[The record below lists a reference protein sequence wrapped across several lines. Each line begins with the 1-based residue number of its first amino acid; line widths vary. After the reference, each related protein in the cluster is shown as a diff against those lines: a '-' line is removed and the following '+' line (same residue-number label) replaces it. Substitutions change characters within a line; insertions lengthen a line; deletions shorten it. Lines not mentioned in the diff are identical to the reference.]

1 MRLSLPSAMMML
13 WIAAGALFAAVRESA
28 PAAHGAPL
36 ASPSAQQS
44 PVPALPGSAAP
55 APPVPQAAPPQPP
68 AKPTLNLVVLD
79 PGHGGTDSGARGDNG
94 SIEKDIVLVFM
105 RAAKITLEQQ
115 GFQVVATR
123 QGDED
128 PSFDERAAVANAQ
141 RDAVVV
147 TLHIA
152 TTGQAN
158 TARTYYYEFQSSS
171 AATPVAGI
179 VGLGPN
185 SSAAAASALP
195 ILPPAAPSIAAGKL
209 VPWEEAQSRYVSASR
224 KFADLMQ
231 AEIARSFPGSP
242 ALSAAA
248 PERDLRSVE
257 APAIAVEISSVDAS
271 TPQQL
276 DAMSGSL
283 GAAIARAVVAYRA
296 VYDPGDK

>member
-1 MRLSLPSAMMML
+1 MMS
-13 WIAAGALFAAVRESA
+13 IAAGASLVVAWEFA
-28 PAAHGAPL
+28 PAAHGAPQ
-36 ASPSAQQS
+36 ASPAAQQPPAPAIPS
-44 PVPALPGSAAP
+44 SVPAAAS
-55 APPVPQAAPPQPP
+55 PQATPQPPTQPP

-94 SIEKDIVLVFM
+94 GIEKDIVLVFA
-105 RAAKITLEQQ
+105 RAAKIMLEQQ

-152 TTGQAN
+152 TTGPAS
-158 TARTYYYEFQSSS
+158 TVRTYYYEFQSSS
-171 AATPVAGI
+171 AATPAASI

-185 SSAAAASALP
+185 SSAAASALP
-195 ILPPAAPSIAAGKL
+195 ILPTAAANIATGRL
-209 VPWEEAQSRYVSASR
+209 VPWEEAQMRYVSASR
-224 KFADLMQ
+224 RFADLTQ
-231 AEIARSFPGSP
+231 AEFARSFPGSP

-248 PERDLRSVE
+248 PERDLRSVA

>member
-1 MRLSLPSAMMML
+1 MMSIASSASLVVAWEFAPSAQ
-13 WIAAGALFAAVRESA
+13 
-28 PAAHGAPL
+28 GAPL
-36 ASPSAQQS
+36 ATPSAQQ
-44 PVPALPGSAAP
+44 PPAPAIPGSAALAT
-55 APPVPQAAPPQPP
+55 APPQATPLPPPQQPPQPP

-94 SIEKDIVLVFM
+94 GIEKDIVLVFA
-105 RAAKITLEQQ
+105 RATKIMLEQQ

-158 TARTYYYEFQSSS
+158 TVRTYYYEFQSSS

-179 VGLGPN
+179 MGLGPN
-185 SSAAAASALP
+185 SSTAAASALP
-195 ILPPAAPSIAAGKL
+195 ILPPVAANIAAGKL
-209 VPWEEAQSRYVSASR
+209 VPWEEAQLRYVSASR
-224 KFADLMQ
+224 RFADLTQ

-248 PERDLRSVE
+248 PERDLRSVA

>member
-1 MRLSLPSAMMML
+1 MRLSLLFAMMS
-13 WIAAGALFAAVRESA
+13 IVAGASLVWESA
-28 PAAHGAPL
+28 PAAQGAAL
-36 ASPSAQQS
+36 ASPPAQQS
-44 PVPALPGSAAP
+44 PVPAIPGATTTP
-55 APPVPQAAPPQPP
+55 AQASPPTTPQPP

-94 SIEKDIVLVFM
+94 GIEKDIVLVFA
-105 RAAKITLEQQ
+105 RAAKIMLEQQ
-115 GFQVVATR
+115 GFQVVFTR

-128 PSFDERAAVANAQ
+128 PSFDDRAAVANAQ

-147 TLHIA
+147 TFHVA

-171 AATPVAGI
+171 AATPVAGM

-185 SSAAAASALP
+185 SSAAAASTLP
-195 ILPPAAPSIAAGKL
+195 ILPPSAATSGAGKL
-209 VPWEEAQSRYVSASR
+209 VPWEEAQLRYVSASR
-224 KFADLMQ
+224 KFADLLQ

-242 ALSAAA
+242 GLSAAA

-257 APAIAVEISSVDAS
+257 APAIAVEISSVDSA
-271 TPQQL
+271 TAQQL
-276 DAMSGSL
+276 DAMSGSM

-296 VYDPGDK
+296 VYEPGDK

>member
-1 MRLSLPSAMMML
+1 MRLFAFFVMVSIS
-13 WIAAGALFAAVRESA
+13 AGASLVVAWEFA
-28 PAAHGAPL
+28 PAAQGAPL
-36 ASPSAQQS
+36 ATPSAQQS
-44 PVPALPGSAAP
+44 AVPAIPDAVPAAAP
-55 APPVPQAAPPQPP
+55 PQATPPQPP

-94 SIEKDIVLVFM
+94 GIEKDIVLVFA
-105 RAAKITLEQQ
+105 RAATIMLEQQ

-152 TTGQAN
+152 TTGQAS
-158 TARTYYYEFQSSS
+158 TVRTYYYEFQSSS
-171 AATPVAGI
+171 AATPAAGI

-185 SSAAAASALP
+185 SSAAASSALP
-195 ILPPAAPSIAAGKL
+195 ILPPAAANIATGKL
-209 VPWEEAQSRYVSASR
+209 VPWEEAQMRYVSASR
-224 KFADLMQ
+224 KFADLTQ
-231 AEIARSFPGSP
+231 AEFARSFPGSP
-242 ALSAAA
+242 PLAAAA
-248 PERDLRSVE
+248 PERDLRSVA

>member
-1 MRLSLPSAMMML
+1 MRLFLLFATMS
-13 WIAAGALFAAVRESA
+13 IVAGASLVWESA
-28 PAAHGAPL
+28 PAAQGAAL
-36 ASPSAQQS
+36 ASPPAQES
-44 PVPALPGSAAP
+44 PVPAIPGATTTPAP
-55 APPVPQAAPPQPP
+55 AQASPPATPQPP

-94 SIEKDIVLVFM
+94 GIEKDIVLVFA
-105 RAAKITLEQQ
+105 RAAKIMLEQQ

-128 PSFDERAAVANAQ
+128 PSFDDRAAIANAQ
-141 RDAVVV
+141 HDAVVV
-147 TLHIA
+147 TFHVA

-185 SSAAAASALP
+185 SSPAAASALP
-195 ILPPAAPSIAAGKL
+195 ILPPVAATSTVGKL
-209 VPWEEAQSRYVSASR
+209 VPWEEAQLRYVSASR
-224 KFADLMQ
+224 KFADLVQ

-242 ALSAAA
+242 GLSVAA

-257 APAIAVEISSVDAS
+257 APAIAVEISSVDSA
-271 TPQQL
+271 TTQQL
-276 DAMSGSL
+276 DAMSGSM
-283 GAAIARAVVAYRA
+283 GAAIARAAVAYRA
-296 VYDPGDK
+296 VYEPGDK

>member
-1 MRLSLPSAMMML
+1 MMS
-13 WIAAGALFAAVRESA
+13 IAAGASLMLAWEFA
-28 PAAHGAPL
+28 PAAQGSPL
-36 ASPSAQQS
+36 AIQLALQS
-44 PVPALPGSAAP
+44 QPPAPAIPGSAAP
-55 APPVPQAAPPQPP
+55 ATAPPQATQQPPQPP
-68 AKPTLNLVVLD
+68 AKPTLSMVVLD

-94 SIEKDIVLVFM
+94 GIEKDIVLVFA
-105 RAAKITLEQQ
+105 RAAKIMLEQQ

-152 TTGQAN
+152 TTGPAN

-171 AATPVAGI
+171 AATPVAG
-179 VGLGPN
+179 VMGLGPN

-195 ILPPAAPSIAAGKL
+195 ILPPAAASIAAGKL
-209 VPWEEAQSRYVSASR
+209 VPWEEAQLRYVSASR
-224 KFADLMQ
+224 KFADFTQ

-242 ALSAAA
+242 TLSAAA
-248 PERDLRSVE
+248 PERDLRSVA

-276 DAMSGSL
+276 DAMSGSM
-283 GAAIARAVVAYRA
+283 GAAIARAVMAYRA
-296 VYDPGDK
+296 VYDPGEK

>member
-1 MRLSLPSAMMML
+1 VRPSLLFAMML
-13 WIAAGALFAAVRESA
+13 LAAGALFATVWESA
-28 PAAHGAPL
+28 PAAHGATPL

-44 PVPALPGSAAP
+44 QVPAIPGSSAP
-55 APPVPQAAPPQPP
+55 GPPVPQAAPPQPP
-68 AKPTLNLVVLD
+68 ARPTLNLVVLD

-94 SIEKDIVLVFM
+94 SIEKDIVVVFM

-141 RDAVVV
+141 RDAVVI

-152 TTGQAN
+152 TTGQAS
-158 TARTYYYEFQSSS
+158 TVRTYYYEFQSSS
-171 AATPVAGI
+171 AATPVAGL

-209 VPWEEAQSRYVSASR
+209 VPWEEAQVRYVSASR

-231 AEIARSFPGSP
+231 AEMARSFPGSP

-296 VYDPGDK
+296 VYEPGDK

>member
-1 MRLSLPSAMMML
+1 MRLSLLFAMMSM
-13 WIAAGALFAAVRESA
+13 AAGASLVVAWEFA
-28 PAAHGAPL
+28 PAVQGAPL
-36 ASPSAQQS
+36 GSPSAQQS
-44 PVPALPGSAAP
+44 PVPAIPGATSAQP
-55 APPVPQAAPPQPP
+55 PQQVPPPVAQPP

-79 PGHGGTDSGARGDNG
+79 PGHGGTDRGARGDNG
-94 SIEKDIVLVFM
+94 SIEKDIVLVFA
-105 RAAKITLEQQ
+105 RASRIMLEQQ

-158 TARTYYYEFQSSS
+158 TVRTYYYEFQSSS
-171 AATPVAGI
+171 AATPVAGV

-195 ILPPAAPSIAAGKL
+195 VLPPAAANIAAGKL
-209 VPWEEAQSRYVSASR
+209 VPWEEAQVRYVSASR
-224 KFADLMQ
+224 KFADLTQ

-296 VYDPGDK
+296 VYDPGDR

>member
-1 MRLSLPSAMMML
+1 VRPSLLFAMML
-13 WIAAGALFAAVRESA
+13 LAAGALFATVWEFA
-28 PAAHGAPL
+28 PDAHGATAP

-44 PVPALPGSAAP
+44 QVPAIPGSAAS
-55 APPVPQAAPPQPP
+55 APPVPQATQQQPP

-94 SIEKDIVLVFM
+94 SIEKDIVVVFM

-141 RDAVVV
+141 RDAVVI

-152 TTGQAN
+152 TTGQAS
-158 TARTYYYEFQSSS
+158 TVRTYYYEFQSSS
-171 AATPVAGI
+171 AATPVAGL

-209 VPWEEAQSRYVSASR
+209 VPWEEAQVRYVSASR
-224 KFADLMQ
+224 RFADLMQ
-231 AEIARSFPGSP
+231 AEMARSFPGSP

-296 VYDPGDK
+296 VYEPGDK